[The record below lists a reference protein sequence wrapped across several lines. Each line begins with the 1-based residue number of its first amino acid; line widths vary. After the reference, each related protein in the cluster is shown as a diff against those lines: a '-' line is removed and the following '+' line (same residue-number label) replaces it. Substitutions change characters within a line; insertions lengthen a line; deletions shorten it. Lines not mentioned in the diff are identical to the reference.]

1 MTLNDLG
8 RHRNM
13 LKETGDWRIS
23 RDPEN
28 QKNNRINS
36 ERRSKLNCLLKI
48 LRNGNRDGSKNIV
61 IISM

>member
-8 RHRNM
+8 WHRNM
-13 LKETGDWRIS
+13 LEETGDWRNS

-28 QKNNRINS
+28 QKNNRIKS

-48 LRNGNRDGSKNIV
+48 LRNDNRDGSNNII